1 MNLILNKP
9 EYCNNDDRIC
19 VQLLLNELLVNDRS
33 ISVHDGEE
41 LVLSGAR
48 DLALILEELSQTGE
62 DIIIAHDAGGR
73 ELGNFHLIY
82 GNGSEDDPIIC
93 ISDHTANTFCELVV
107 STIEVLLLNES
118 NS

>member
-9 EYCNNDDRIC
+9 KYCNNDDRIC

-41 LVLSGAR
+41 LVLESTR

-73 ELGNFHLIY
+73 ELGSFHLIWC
-82 GNGSEDDPIIC
+82 NGSEDDPIIC
-93 ISDHTANTFCELVV
+93 ISCHTANTFCDLVFN
-107 STIEVLLLNES
+107 TIEVLLLDES
-118 NS
+118 NN